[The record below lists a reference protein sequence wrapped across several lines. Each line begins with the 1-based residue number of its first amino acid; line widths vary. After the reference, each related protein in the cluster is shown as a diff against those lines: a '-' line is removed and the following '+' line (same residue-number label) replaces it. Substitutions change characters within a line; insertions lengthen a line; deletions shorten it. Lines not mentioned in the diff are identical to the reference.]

1 MAKVSATAKTLERLR
16 EQGIVCDKAEY
27 WLAYGSVSKDLFG
40 FIDIV
45 ALDYKIIAIQA
56 TTGSNASARVKKIL
70 TERAENAVAWLECGG
85 LIQVW
90 GWRKLSPR
98 GTKREKWEPKIYH
111 IYLED
116 F

>member
-1 MAKVSATAKTLERLR
+1 MSKVSTTAKTLERLR
-16 EQGIVCDKAEY
+16 EQGIPADKAEY
-27 WLAYGSVSKDLFG
+27 HLPYGNVTKDLFG

-45 ALDYKIIAIQA
+45 GLDHKIIAIQA

-70 TERAENAVAWLECGG
+70 TERADNAIAWLESGG